1 MACMRRPTVRT
12 HRWRMYCYN
21 RTQQRSTCATAARG
35 PMAVCIR
42 SVRLLSTLR
51 KLRLLIGQESWFI
64 IDRLEIGFQSVWFR
78 CFSRH
83 TPSCR
88 FRPIVRHAC
97 DTAHW
102 TMPFKWLI
110 IGPNGGGVGSIRSL
124 NNLIEIREEEDDYV
138 SFFYFFCEESN
149 TIYLW
154 TSIKL
159 FRIQF
164 LIRLDFQTRTS
175 D

>member
-102 TMPFKWLI
+102 TMPFKWFI
-110 IGPNGGGVGSIRSL
+110 IGPSGGGVGSIRSL
-124 NNLIEIREEEDDYV
+124 IFWLKFVKRKMIMFLSSIFLWRIEYD
-138 SFFYFFCEESN
+138 
-149 TIYLW
+149 LW